1 MPASVKKYV
10 ADNLSQAGAGNFS
23 MWRVAN
29 VTVHSKLVLIDDAF
43 VSIGSANFWDSSM
56 LGQDAEL
63 NVVGVDAHNLVT
75 DLRTTL
81 WADHMRVSTA
91 DADGLSIIDPAV
103 KAELADLSKSLAGS
117 PHGAP
122 G

>member
-1 MPASVKKYV
+1 
-10 ADNLSQAGAGNFS
+10 

-56 LGQDAEL
+56 LGQNAEL

-81 WADHMRVSTA
+81 WADHMRVLPTA
-91 DADGLSIIDPAV
+91 DADGLSIIPTPAV
-103 KAELADLSKSLAGS
+103 KAELADLSKSLVSGS